1 VRAGVTAGPGPR
13 PSGGSGRRP
22 RRGAAV
28 AGVSAFFLALA
39 FLAAPAEEAPRT
51 SPTSAPAPV
60 HHSGTVRNI
69 LDREAARDTTG
80 LGGWLLTAPTP
91 EVRGAAAAAL
101 GRIGARGSR
110 RALEAALWDKVASVR
125 ARAAF
130 ALGLLGDSAASAAFV
145 RRLPREKDPAARDA
159 MITALGYLGSR
170 RDGSPEIA
178 KSLHAKR
185 LSERW
190 AAALAAARTGDPALS
205 GPLATH
211 ADEKSSAMRWRVAY
225 ALGRVRNP
233 AGAEALRR
241 LAKDPVEIVRYHA
254 ARALGEVEDPGS
266 ARLLIG
272 LLSDPAWRVRVNA
285 AHALG
290 ALGAREAGPALV
302 VALKDRNAEVRWE
315 AALSLGA
322 IRDSSAVP
330 ALTKAL
336 GDSASGVVQG
346 AALALLRIRGGP
358 AVPVIAPYL
367 DLLPP
372 FLRSGLME
380 ALGRVPGSMALE
392 TLIARARDISD
403 PAEAAG
409 AASGLGERSAD
420 SAAAAPVLVTLLSAK
435 DFTVAASAAE
445 ALGTLRDSSAV
456 SALAAL
462 LHRSGTPQDADVRAS
477 AAEALASIGTRE
489 ALEALSTARRDPERR
504 TRETACAALGLPP
517 DSAGVAGPSTMRVDP
532 PYTGP
537 KRTAVVRTERGTIE
551 FTLDAAAAPRTVENF
566 IRLARS
572 GFFDG
577 ITFHRVVPNFVIQA
591 GCPRGDGWGGPG
603 YEIPCEVSDRPYRT
617 GTVGM
622 ALAGKDTGGSQW
634 FITLS
639 PQPRLEGRYAVLGEV
654 VSGLGVVERIMP
666 GDRILKVTI
675 R

>member
-1 VRAGVTAGPGPR
+1 VRAGVRIGPKRRDPR
-13 PSGGSGRRP
+13 GCGRRSK
-22 RRGAAV
+22 RGAIA
-28 AGVSAFFLALA
+28 AGISVLLLALA
-39 FLAAPAEEAPRT
+39 GLVASAEAAPRT
-51 SPTSAPAPV
+51 SRSTAPPAL
-60 HHSGTVRNI
+60 HYSGTVRSI

-80 LGGWLLTAPTP
+80 LGAWLLTAPTP

-110 RALEAALWDKVASVR
+110 RALEAALWDKTAWVR

-145 RRLPREKDPAARDA
+145 RRLPREKDPATRDA

-190 AAALAAARTGDPALS
+190 AAALAAARAGDPALS

-225 ALGRVRNP
+225 ALGRVGNP
-233 AGAEALRR
+233 AGSEALRK

-254 ARALGEVEDPGS
+254 ARALGEVGDAG
-266 ARLLIG
+266 AGRLLIG

-290 ALGAREAGPALV
+290 ALGAREAGPALTA
-302 VALKDRNAEVRWE
+302 ALEDRDAQVRWE
-315 AALSLGA
+315 AALALGA
-322 IRDSSAVP
+322 IRDSSAIP

-336 GDSASGVVQG
+336 EDSASGVVQG
-346 AALALLRIRGGP
+346 AALALLRIRG
-358 AVPVIAPYL
+358 ASAIPVIAPDL

-380 ALGRVPGSMALE
+380 ALGGVPGAAALE
-392 TLIARARDISD
+392 TLIARARDVSD

-409 AASGLGERSAD
+409 AASGLGARGAD
-420 SAAAAPVLVTLLSAK
+420 STAAVPVLVSLLSAK

-445 ALGTLRDSSAV
+445 ALGALRDSTAV
-456 SALAAL
+456 PAVAAL
-462 LHRSGTPQDADVRAS
+462 LRRSGTPQDADVRAS

-489 ALEALSTARRDPERR
+489 ALEALSAARHDPERR
-504 TRETACAALGLPP
+504 TRETVCAALGMPP
-517 DSAGVAGPSTMRVDP
+517 DSAGVAGPPTMRVEP

-639 PQPRLEGRYAVLGEV
+639 PQPRLEGRYTVFGEV
-654 VSGLGVVERIMP
+654 TGGLSVAERIMP
-666 GDRILKVTI
+666 GDKIVKITI